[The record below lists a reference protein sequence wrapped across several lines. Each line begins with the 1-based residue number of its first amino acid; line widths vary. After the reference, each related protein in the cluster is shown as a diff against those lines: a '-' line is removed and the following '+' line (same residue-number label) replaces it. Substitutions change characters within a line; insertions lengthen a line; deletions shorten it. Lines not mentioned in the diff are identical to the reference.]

1 MRASSRSPN
10 VWPGYVAA
18 VAGLAI
24 TLLLVIAILGGN
36 LFLVSQA
43 AMHERRPADRD
54 DDPASQSPLAAAPPE
69 LVDAGA
75 PVPVPVRVPEPPRRD
90 WPTVSAATPSPPPG
104 PRSHR
109 EPGPTS
115 HHARHLSTT
124 VGRIA
129 LTFDEDAH
137 ALDDEVRAS
146 LRTALSS
153 LPAERGVRLT
163 AVVPVD
169 APGTTRRAAYIRL
182 MAVRN
187 ALLDLDIAAGRIQF
201 ALDEAGAPADPSA
214 AEPGARTVVIEAV
227 PAAIEGE
234 RHAR

>member
-43 AMHERRPADRD
+43 VVHELPPADRD
-54 DDPASQSPLAAAPPE
+54 DDPASQMPLAAALPE
-69 LVDAGA
+69 PVNAGA
-75 PVPVPVRVPEPPRRD
+75 PVPEPPRRD
-90 WPTVSAATPSPPPG
+90 WPTVSAAAPSPPPG
-104 PRSHR
+104 PSSLRAPR
-109 EPGPTS
+109 P
-115 HHARHLSTT
+115 STPA
-124 VGRIA
+124 GRIA

-153 LPAERGVRLT
+153 LPAERRVRLT

-169 APGTTRRAAYIRL
+169 ASGTTRRAAFIRL

-187 ALLDLDIAAGRIQF
+187 ALLDMDIAASRIQF
-201 ALDEAGAPADPSA
+201 ALDEAGAPSGPFAAD
-214 AEPGARTVVIEAV
+214 PGARTVVIEAL
-227 PAAIEGE
+227 PATIEGE
-234 RHAR
+234 HHAR